1 MNGDEF
7 RTFRT
12 VSNMPIAFNLI
23 LKNLPKKKNKKMKN
37 IHLICK
43 YIKFILF
50 KSIAI
55 LRDTISTTQ
64 QISILAQ
71 LCYEGEAGWWTWHE
85 TLQCDVYVFLI
96 CGIVSSDLMFGNPAS
111 GSISTLGKKY
121 ENLPNS
127 LGDYF
132 CRFCNI
138 TKQMI
143 STNYSINSERKTPE
157 MNEKFREKAEKFL
170 NIGKRKDFLNKKGF
184 SEVDTP
190 FNILNTLIIPS
201 QVFFI

>member
-1 MNGDEF
+1 
-7 RTFRT
+7 
-12 VSNMPIAFNLI
+12 MPIAFNLI
-23 LKNLPKKKNKKMKN
+23 LKNIPKKKTKKWSIFIWSVSN
-37 IHLICK
+37 
-43 YIKFILF
+43 IKFKLL
-50 KSIAI
+50 KLIAI
-55 LRDTISTTQ
+55 LRDTISNTE

-85 TLQCDVYVFLI
+85 TLQCDVYVILI

-157 MNEKFREKAEKFL
+157 MNEKFREEAEKFL

>member
-1 MNGDEF
+1 LNGDEF

-111 GSISTLGKKY
+111 GCISTLGK
-121 ENLPNS
+121 
-127 LGDYF
+127 
-132 CRFCNI
+132 I
-138 TKQMI
+138 
-143 STNYSINSERKTPE
+143 
-157 MNEKFREKAEKFL
+157 
-170 NIGKRKDFLNKKGF
+170 
-184 SEVDTP
+184 
-190 FNILNTLIIPS
+190 
-201 QVFFI
+201 